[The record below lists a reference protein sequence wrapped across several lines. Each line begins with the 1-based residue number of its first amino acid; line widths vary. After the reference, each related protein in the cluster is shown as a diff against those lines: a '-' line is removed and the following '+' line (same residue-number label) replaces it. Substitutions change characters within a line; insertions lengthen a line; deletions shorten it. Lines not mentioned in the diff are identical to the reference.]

1 MTQHMIVSTRTVWGN
16 GVRQTHRTAC
26 GRWVTPANATSW
38 QQTTCRA
45 CRASRAWG
53 EVSGE

>member
-1 MTQHMIVSTRTVWGN
+1 MTQHMHVSTDGR
-16 GVRQTHRTAC
+16 RLLTAC

-53 EVSGE
+53 EASGE